1 MLDDVL
7 LRAIRRFWS
16 ETEVSAAY
24 ERIFAAYSARVDS
37 VVVITNKSTDGD
49 TAAGQ
54 IVVHKDDYRDW
65 MAALEQRLEEFSAQA
80 SGAGTTFTGTEHVE
94 FCHRTTST

>member
-16 ETEVSAAY
+16 ESDCETAY
-24 ERIFAAYSARVDS
+24 QRIFSAYSSRLDD
-37 VVVITNKSTDGD
+37 VVVITSKSTDGD
-49 TAAGQ
+49 SAGGQ
-54 IVVHKDDYRDW
+54 ITITRDDYRDW
-65 MAALEQRLEEFSAQA
+65 MDALETRLAEYAAESAG
-80 SGAGTTFTGTEHVE
+80 SGTTFSGTEHVE